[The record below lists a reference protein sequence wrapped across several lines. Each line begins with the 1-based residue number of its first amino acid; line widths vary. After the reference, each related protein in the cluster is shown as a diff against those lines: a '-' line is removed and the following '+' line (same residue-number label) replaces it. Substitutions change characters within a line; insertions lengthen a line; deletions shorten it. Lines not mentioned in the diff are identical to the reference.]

1 MTDKP
6 KMNAPNYQAI
16 PQEMKDLSHWVN
28 WKYYWDESQQ
38 RWTKLPLNPITGT
51 GAKQNDPATW
61 GTFSSSCGH
70 VWNNPDLGL
79 GFEIGS
85 KAAGRSSGLF
95 CVDLDHVLE
104 NGKIEDA
111 AAREIF
117 ETLDSYTEI
126 SPGGDGLHIWIKADV
141 TEERRKRVGPIEMYG
156 DGRYITVTGNLY
168 GTRTTIEERTAEI
181 NELIDKYLTAEP
193 KPPPSSVA
201 TNQAAP
207 AAAYDPWAAAANAG
221 TSWAPDTDD
230 DIIRKMCDRN
240 PDAAALWKGD
250 MSSAPKKANGT
261 PDQSA
266 ADQALTN
273 HLAYWANYDA
283 ATVDRLFRR
292 SGLMRDKWDKLHD
305 PAHNRTYGQMTIDNA
320 LAGKTPRT
328 VNNAAPS
335 SSSSSVGTSQQ
346 SAPGPQP
353 SQSAAPNAAPGPQ
366 QQPQDDVYFYSAAQA
381 RTDFEDMILV
391 KTPRIST
398 GFPYLNM
405 LLDGGLYPSLITLGA
420 VTSAGKTTLGLQMMD
435 NIAAAGHDVLIFSL
449 EMSRFELI
457 AKSISRLGF
466 KKAIDKNDA
475 FTTRQLLN
483 YDDYKNY
490 SEARLLLMEK
500 SKREYFED
508 IAPHVFIREALGDM
522 DIMKMRNIMTAHCD
536 QTGAAPVVLVD
547 YIQLLA
553 PPPNRR
559 NMTDKQVLDFNIM
572 SLKQISRDF
581 NTPVIAISSLN
592 RQAYTTRGTKT
603 QGTGSSTG
611 QQTKDSN
618 RVTLA
623 DFKESGA
630 IEYSS
635 DILLGLNRE
644 SYDAVNKKGNMALDI
659 LKNRNGE
666 KDTSQAFDYHYRFN
680 CLIEVNR
687 GTNAPKP

>member
-6 KMNAPNYQAI
+6 NMTEPKYQNI
-16 PQEMKDLSHWVN
+16 PQAMRDIPHWVN
-28 WKYYWDESQQ
+28 WKYFWDDKRG
-38 RWTKLPLNPITGT
+38 RWTKIPFAPAGLTA
-51 GAKQNDPATW
+51 AKANDPATW
-61 GTFSSSCGH
+61 GTFSSSCGN
-70 VWNNPDLGL
+70 VWNDHNLGI

-104 NGKIEDA
+104 NGQIQDP
-111 AAREIF
+111 AARDIF

-141 TEERRKRVGPIEMYG
+141 TEERAKRKGVIEMYG
-156 DGRYITVTGNLY
+156 DGRYITVTGNQY
-168 GTRTTIEERTAEI
+168 GTRTTIEERTTEI
-181 NELIDKYLTAEP
+181 NELIDRYLTAP
-193 KPPPSSVA
+193 AADTGPRPSSVA
-201 TNQAAP
+201 ANQGP
-207 AAAYDPWAAAANAG
+207 TAAYDAWTEAENSVTAWAG
-221 TSWAPDTDD
+221 TDTDD

-240 PDAAALWKGD
+240 QDAARRWSGD
-250 MSSAPKKANGT
+250 TSLNGG
-261 PDQSA
+261 DHSA

-273 HLAYWANYDA
+273 DLAYWSNYDPV
-283 ATVDRLFRR
+283 TIDRLFRR
-292 SGLMRDKWDKLHD
+292 SGLMRDKWDEIHD
-305 PAHNRTYGQMTIDNA
+305 PAHNRTYGQMTIDKA

-328 VNNAAPS
+328 PNAAH
-335 SSSSSVGTSQQ
+335 SSVGTS
-346 SAPGPQP
+346 PGPQP
-353 SQSAAPNAAPGPQ
+353 SQSGPQ
-366 QQPQDDVYFYSAAQA
+366 QQQAPTGQAAPGTQQTPQQDVYLYAATQW

-398 GFPYLNM
+398 GFPYLNQ

-420 VTSAGKTTLGLQMMD
+420 VTGEGKTTLGLQMMD
-435 NIAAAGHDVLIFSL
+435 NIAAAGQDVIIFSL

-466 KKAIDKNDA
+466 KKAIDKDDA

-483 YDDYKNY
+483 YDDYNSY
-490 SEARLLLMEK
+490 TTERLLLIEK
-500 SKREYFED
+500 SKQEYFD
-508 IAPHVFIREALGDM
+508 SIAPHVFIREAMGDM
-522 DIMKMRNIMTAHCD
+522 NVTKMRDILKAHQD

-553 PPPNRR
+553 PPNTWR

-572 SLKQISRDF
+572 SLKQMSRDF

-592 RQAYTTRGTKT
+592 RQAYSTRGKAN
-603 QGTGSSTG
+603 QGPAGS
-611 QQTKDSN
+611 QQDN

-635 DILLGLNRE
+635 DILLGLNKE
-644 SYDAVNKKGNMALDI
+644 SYDDRTKVGRMALDV

-666 KDTSQAFDYHYRFN
+666 KNTSQAFDYYYRYN
-680 CLIEVNR
+680 CLIDMNR
-687 GTNAPKP
+687 GTAKPKII